1 MTDETRAKSA
11 ALIGMMFRMNGQLCV
26 VTQADSDFPN
36 VVHYR
41 MQSGHEGCIL
51 ADFVRANLAR
61 GEQKP

>member
-1 MTDETRAKSA
+1 MTDQNQTNND
-11 ALIGMMFRMNGQLCV
+11 ALIGLMFRMNGQLCV
-26 VTQADSDFPN
+26 VMQTDSDFPN

-61 GEQKP
+61 VEQKP